1 MILDA
6 STKQAWNLFVSQHAQ
21 EMEEFIQTWDH
32 KGCAQFKLEKIRCD
46 WTPSRRASRGGLYT
60 SKGIK
65 TPGISI
71 AMARYIPRYGDP
83 VRHYE
88 YKSFDADKFIGGFYT
103 NNMEHPLLAVIAH
116 EVAHAIQFWLWWYN
130 STAYGKPH
138 GKEFKKHYAKLR
150 AVFVNPLL
158 PEQDAMGEAYRKH
171 KNIVVHEAFFDALG
185 ATH

>member
-1 MILDA
+1 M
-6 STKQAWNLFVSQHAQ
+6 
-21 EMEEFIQTWDH
+21 
-32 KGCAQFKLEKIRCD
+32 
-46 WTPSRRASRGGLYT
+46 

-65 TPGISI
+65 VPGISI

-88 YKSFDADKFIGGFYT
+88 YKSFDEDKFIGGFYT

-116 EVAHAIQFWLWWYN
+116 EVAHAIQFWLWLYN
-130 STAYGKPH
+130 DTAYGKAH

-158 PEQDAMGEAYRKH
+158 PDQEKMRRAYSEH
-171 KNIVVHEAFFDALG
+171 KNTVVKEIFFDGVEAQF
-185 ATH
+185 H